1 MICGVLDLIS
11 GALNVLAEAA
21 EGAAA
26 SAEKSGEKKQESE
39 AEDGVFHE
47 MEKVRVR

>member
-1 MICGVLDLIS
+1 MIGGVLDLIS
-11 GALNVLAEAA
+11 GALYVLAEAA

-26 SAEKSGEKKQESE
+26 SAEKSGEKKQEGE

-47 MEKVRVR
+47 MEEVRIR